1 MFRFDRPYRRP
12 SCMRRV
18 ARSSA
23 PPRSPTNANG
33 CNVDGTRVLRVVVL
47 TWLGWLS
54 ISAAHR
60 AVGLAKFSP
69 ARRHHRLHRRRR
81 SHSRVLLRVFQSS
94 TSPVSVPMLFSYFSS
109 FSRSSSDHS
118 SFATCGFLLHF
129 LLFLLLL
136 LVGTIQ
142 RVVVVVV
149 AAAIYPDRKETY
161 GAAVFRFFTRISHV
175 LSGNRV

>member
-1 MFRFDRPYRRP
+1 
-12 SCMRRV
+12 MRRV

-69 ARRHHRLHRRRR
+69 ARRHHRV
-81 SHSRVLLRVFQSS
+81 STVATIVTVVLLRVFQSS
-94 TSPVSVPMLFSYFSS
+94 TSSSSSVPMLFSYFSS

-142 RVVVVVV
+142 RVVVVV
-149 AAAIYPDRKETY
+149 AAIYPDRKETC